1 MLCGNALCK
10 GQTEPRP
17 LLLALAYKRFEQR
30 RPNVFW
36 NSVSVVLYS
45 ENDLRRTHIQT
56 HHHLWLFAVRVQS
69 LTGVQYKIV
78 DCAFDLLAV
87 DNSRGLCG
95 IWTAECQFYIG
106 RIWMRPC
113 HPNRTLYERGHQLGR
128 TANPRTATA
137 EDEQRFKQL
146 RGAIDR

>member
-56 HHHLWLFAVRVQS
+56 HHHLWLFAVRVQG

-78 DCAFDLLAV
+78 DRAFDLLAV
-87 DNSRGLCG
+87 DNSCSLCG
-95 IWTAECQFYIG
+95 IWTAERQFYIG
-106 RIWMRPC
+106 CVRMRTR
-113 HPNRTLYERGHQLGR
+113 HPNRTLDERGHQLGR
-128 TANPRTATA
+128 TANPRPTPA
-137 EDEQRFKQL
+137 
-146 RGAIDR
+146 